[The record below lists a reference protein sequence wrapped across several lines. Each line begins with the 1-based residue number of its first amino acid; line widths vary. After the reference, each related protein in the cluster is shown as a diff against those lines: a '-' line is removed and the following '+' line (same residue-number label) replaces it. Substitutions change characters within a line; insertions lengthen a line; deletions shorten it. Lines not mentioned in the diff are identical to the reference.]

1 MATPPSGFPEQSG
14 SDVWT
19 AASAECRGVDRI
31 FPPQMIENGLRP
43 RQIVTR
49 QARQDA
55 AVIVGPAGGS
65 THAGSPKI

>member
-14 SDVWT
+14 SNLWT
-19 AASAECRGVDRI
+19 AASAEYRGIDRI
-31 FPPQMIENGLRP
+31 FPPQIVENGLRP

-55 AVIVGPAGGS
+55 AVIVGSTGRS